1 MTRSPRLVLLYL
13 GLLALLA
20 CACSNVNP
28 TTTASVNGPGVT
40 HVYVAIG
47 ENGSGGLRFRSDLTS
62 TWVQSF
68 YRSSLGTTGTLYDLS
83 ERGET
88 IADVRDN
95 LLPEALA
102 VHPDLVTVWVS
113 TEDIVSGTLLATYG
127 HDLSQLVEALRQQGA
142 TVLLANAAPPVLYP
156 ALESCPGGANGCG
169 PGGSAPRPTAGE
181 VTEVTDYDNTIASVA
196 RQTGRASWTCTR
208 HCRVPWRQAAQKAS
222 YLRTDPRCRPSAVR
236 WSPVPSSRRCR
247 QGSCTRGDPHNGVP
261 AVKDRWRDLHP
272 GSLGCGLPR
281 DSRVSGRFQGSH
293 PVRNRR
299 GRQRSCSDRADRRPR
314 LVRREGRS

>member
-13 GLLALLA
+13 GLLAFLA

-47 ENGSGGLRFRSDLTS
+47 ENGSSGSRFRLDLTS
-62 TWVQSF
+62 TWIQSF

-88 IADVRDN
+88 IADARDN

-113 TEDIVSGTLLATYG
+113 TEDIVSGTLLATYA
-127 HDLSQLVEALRQQGA
+127 HDLSRLVEALRQKGT

-156 ALESCPGGANGCG
+156 ALETCPGSSNGCG
-169 PGGSAPRPTAGE
+169 PAGSAPRPAAG
-181 VTEVTDYDNTIASVA
+181 EVTDYDNTIASVA
-196 RQTGRASWTCTR
+196 RQTGARL
-208 HCRVPWRQAAQKAS
+208 VNVNAALS
-222 YLRTDPRCRPSAVR
+222 SAVETGGAESVLSADGSSL
-236 WSPVPSSRRCR
+236 SPVGSALVARTFLKALPARFRHSR
-247 QGSCTRGDPHNGVP
+247 
-261 AVKDRWRDLHP
+261 
-272 GSLGCGLPR
+272 
-281 DSRVSGRFQGSH
+281 
-293 PVRNRR
+293 
-299 GRQRSCSDRADRRPR
+299 
-314 LVRREGRS
+314 